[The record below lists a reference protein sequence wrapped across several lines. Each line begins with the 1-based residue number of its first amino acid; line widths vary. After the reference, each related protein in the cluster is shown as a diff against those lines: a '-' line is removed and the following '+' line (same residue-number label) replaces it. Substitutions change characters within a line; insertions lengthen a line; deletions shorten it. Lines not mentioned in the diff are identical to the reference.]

1 MPSIGDDDSR
11 RRKNPHRL
19 EKQRHPCLDG
29 GKLGW
34 QDSHACTTSVL
45 RPFLR
50 GAYTGEDSQLCAWIE
65 RIHTS
70 HRRLPGGR
78 FFSDCKAA
86 IDLGGC
92 KAADGTVR
100 EEEAARQNL
109 LKEQVQTSV
118 EEVKQFPAV
127 DRRRNPAVPAEQ
139 RVAGEIAIFQEL
151 GKALTS
157 SLQLDQVLRTIMEK
171 IDEFLR
177 PDNWSLLLLDETTQ
191 ELYFELAVGKASQAL
206 KDVRIK
212 VGQGIA
218 GWVAQ
223 RGETVVVPDT
233 AKDTRFFGKV
243 DEKTKTETQSIVA
256 VPVRFRDTCLGV
268 IELINCVGPEGFDPR
283 DLKLLEALADFAAIA
298 LENARHVKRIHE
310 LTIKDDCTS
319 LYNARHM
326 SFILETEIYRSQRYD
341 YEFSIV
347 FIDLDHFKQVND
359 THGHLVGSRLLGEI
373 GNALKEHCRLIDFA
387 FRYGGD
393 EFVILLPQTSKES
406 ALNVARRLHKL
417 IRETTWLVPEGLN
430 IKLTPS
436 VGIASYPV
444 DSRTKEGLLHLAD
457 EAMYLVK
464 NTSRDSVA
472 AANFGIL
479 PDTAASAESAG

>member
-1 MPSIGDDDSR
+1 MD
-11 RRKNPHRL
+11 
-19 EKQRHPCLDG
+19 
-29 GKLGW
+29 
-34 QDSHACTTSVL
+34 
-45 RPFLR
+45 
-50 GAYTGEDSQLCAWIE
+50 
-65 RIHTS
+65 
-70 HRRLPGGR
+70 
-78 FFSDCKAA
+78 
-86 IDLGGC
+86 
-92 KAADGTVR
+92 
-100 EEEAARQNL
+100 
-109 LKEQVQTSV
+109 
-118 EEVKQFPAV
+118 EVKQFPAV
-127 DRRRNPAVPAEQ
+127 ERRRNPAVSGGQ
-139 RVAGEIAIFQEL
+139 REAGEVAVFQEL

-177 PDNWSLLLLDETTQ
+177 PDNWSLLLLDEAKQ

-223 RGETVVVPDT
+223 HGETVVVPDT
-233 AKDTRFFGKV
+233 SKDTRFFGQV

-256 VPVRFRDTCLGV
+256 VPVKFRDTCLGV
-268 IELINCVGPEGFDPR
+268 IELINCLGPEGFDDR
-283 DLKLLEALADFAAIA
+283 DLKLLEALSDFAAIA

-310 LTIKDDCTS
+310 LTITDDCTT

-326 SFILETEIYRSQRYD
+326 GFILETEIYRSQRYN
-341 YEFSIV
+341 YQFSLV

-359 THGHLVGSRLLGEI
+359 THGHLVGSRLLAEI
-373 GNALKEHCRLIDFA
+373 GNALKAHCRLIDFA

-393 EFVILLPQTSKES
+393 EFVLLLPQTSKDN

-417 IRETTWLVPEGLN
+417 IRESVWLNDDGLG
-430 IKLTPS
+430 IHVTPS
-436 VGIASYPV
+436 LGVASYPT

-472 AANFGIL
+472 AANIGIL
-479 PDTAASAESAG
+479 PDTTEAAAETAG

>member
-1 MPSIGDDDSR
+1 MVPGPRASIARPGI
-11 RRKNPHRL
+11 RK
-19 EKQRHPCLDG
+19 
-29 GKLGW
+29 
-34 QDSHACTTSVL
+34 
-45 RPFLR
+45 
-50 GAYTGEDSQLCAWIE
+50 
-65 RIHTS
+65 
-70 HRRLPGGR
+70 
-78 FFSDCKAA
+78 
-86 IDLGGC
+86 
-92 KAADGTVR
+92 R
-100 EEEAARQNL
+100 EEQAQ
-109 LKEQVQTSV
+109 V
-118 EEVKQFPAV
+118 EEVNQFPATE
-127 DRRRNPAVPAEQ
+127 RRRNPALPSEQ
-139 RVAGEIAIFQEL
+139 REKGQVAIFQEL

-177 PDNWSLLLLDETTQ
+177 PDNWSLLLLDEEKQ

-212 VGQGIA
+212 MGQGIA

-223 RGETVVVPDT
+223 HQETVVVPDT
-233 AKDTRFFGKV
+233 TKDTRFFSKV

-268 IELINCVGPEGFDPR
+268 IELINCMGPDGFDPR
-283 DLKLLEALADFAAIA
+283 DLKLLEALSDFAAIA
-298 LENARHVKRIHE
+298 LENARHVKKIHE
-310 LTIKDDCTS
+310 LTITDDCTS

-326 SFILETEIYRSQRYD
+326 GFILETEIYRSQRYN

-359 THGHLVGSRLLGEI
+359 THGHLVGSRLLAEI

-393 EFVILLPQTSKES
+393 EFVILLPQTSKEN

-417 IRETTWLVPEGLN
+417 VRETTWLVPQGLN

-436 VGIASYPV
+436 VGVASYPA

-464 NTSRDSVA
+464 NTRRDSVA
-472 AANFGIL
+472 AANMGIL
-479 PDTAASAESAG
+479 PDPVANAETAG